1 MVVGRREGSEDRQ
14 ALLNDKH
21 RMNSPSRSAVSRRDV
36 LVLAAGAA
44 LAGPAS
50 PLAPWQTALAQSEAD
65 VERHGISDFG
75 DMKYPADF
83 KHFDYV
89 NPNAPKG
96 GTFSQIGPTRAF
108 NQSFFTFN
116 TLNAYVLKGDGAQ
129 GMDLTYATLMARAS
143 DEPDAMYGFAARSV
157 RISPDGLTYRFAIRD
172 EARFHDGSK
181 LTAHDV
187 AFSLM
192 LLKEKGHPVITQ
204 MLRDMAG
211 AESTDDK
218 TVTVRFAPNRARD
231 VPQFA
236 AAMPIFSRAYYTTKS
251 FEESSLDVPLGSG
264 AYKVGRF
271 EPGRYI
277 EYARVTDWWGAKL
290 PVMIGQYNFDTV
302 RFEYYRD
309 RDVAFEGF
317 TGRNYL
323 FREEF
328 TSRIWATRYD
338 FPALKDG
345 RVKRE
350 ILPDDT
356 PSGAQGWFLNTRRE
370 KFKNPKLREAMI
382 DAFDFEWTNK
392 TIMYGSYERTHSVFQ
407 NSDLMAKGP
416 PSADELKLLEPFR
429 GKVPDEVFGE
439 PFVPPVTDGS
449 GQDRALL
456 RRAGQL
462 LNDAGYRI
470 KDGKR
475 VGPNGERLTIE
486 FLLEEPSFQPHHMP
500 YIKNLGV
507 LGIDAN
513 LRLVDA
519 AQMQNRQNDFDYDI
533 VIQRFGFSAT
543 PGDSLRS
550 FFSSQSAAIKGSK
563 NLAGIADPAID
574 ALIEQVIA
582 AKDRPSLTT
591 ACRALDR
598 VIRSGR
604 YWVPHWYK
612 GNHWLA
618 YWDVYSRPAQKPRYA
633 RGVLETWW
641 SDRDKT
647 TKNDRPG

>member
-1 MVVGRREGSEDRQ
+1 MPSFAQ
-14 ALLNDKH
+14 PAL
-21 RMNSPSRSAVSRRDV
+21 SRRDV
-36 LVLAAGAA
+36 LVIAAGAA
-44 LAGPAS
+44 LAG
-50 PLAPWQTALAQSEAD
+50 TTVRGALAQNSPD

-75 DMKYPADF
+75 DLKYPADF

-89 NPNAPKG
+89 NPAAPKG

-116 TLNAYVLKGDGAQ
+116 TLNSFILKGDAAQ
-129 GMDLTYATLMARAS
+129 GMELTFATLMARAA
-143 DEPDAMYGFAARSV
+143 DEPDGMYGFAARAV
-157 RISPDGLTYRFAIRD
+157 TISDDGLTYRFLMRE
-172 EARFHDGSK
+172 EARFHDGTK

-187 AFSLM
+187 AFSLN
-192 LLKEKGHPVITQ
+192 LLKAKGHPVITQ
-204 MLRDMAG
+204 MLRDLAS
-211 AESTDDK
+211 AEASDDQ
-218 TVTVRFAPNRARD
+218 TVTLRFAPGRARD

-236 AAMPIFSRAYYTTKS
+236 ASMPIFARAYYTAKP
-251 FEESSLDVPLGSG
+251 FEESTLDIPLGSG
-264 AYKVGRF
+264 VYKVGRF
-271 EPGRYI
+271 EPGRFI
-277 EYARVTDWWGAKL
+277 EFDRVKDWWGAKL
-290 PVMIGQYNFDTV
+290 PVMVGQYNFDVV

-317 TGRNYL
+317 TGKSYL

-338 FPALKDG
+338 FPAIKDG

-370 KFKNPKLREAMI
+370 KFKNPKVREALI

-392 TIMYGSYERTHSVFQ
+392 TIMYGSYERTHSAFQ

-416 PSADELKLLEPFR
+416 PSPEELKLLEPFR
-429 GKVPDEVFGE
+429 GKVPDDVFGE
-439 PFVPPVTDGS
+439 PYTPPVSDGS

-475 VGPNGERLTIE
+475 VTPTGERMTIE
-486 FLLEEPSFQPHHMP
+486 FLLEEPTFQPHHMP
-500 YIKNLGV
+500 FIKNLGT
-507 LGIDAN
+507 LGIDAT
-513 LRLVDA
+513 LRLIDA
-519 AQMQNRQNDFDYDI
+519 VQMQNRMNDFDYDI
-533 VIQRFGFSAT
+533 VTQRFSFSAT

-550 FFSSQSAAIKGSK
+550 FFSSQSAATKGSK

-574 ALIEQVIA
+574 ALIEQAIA
-582 AKDRPSLTT
+582 AKDRPSLTF

-598 VIRSGR
+598 VMRSGR

-618 YWDVYSRPAQKPRYA
+618 YWDIYSHPAQKPRYA

-641 SDRDKT
+641 SDREKAAQT
-647 TKNDRPG
+647 ERPG